1 MEKPERQRY
10 IVEALKR
17 STSPLKGQALSLE
30 TGVSRQMIVKDIKEL
45 RQREFNISSTP
56 RGYVLNERKSCKMVV
71 SVKHSEEDIYRELS
85 EIIRAGGRVID
96 VSIIHAVYGELKGK
110 LNLSN
115 MDDLN
120 RFIAALKASHAVP
133 LLSLSKDGVHLHTIE
148 ADTEEALGRIRDT
161 LKRNGF
167 LVT

>member
-1 MEKPERQRY
+1 MEKLERQRF
-10 IVEALKR
+10 IIEVMKR
-17 STSPLKGQALSLE
+17 STSPVKGQALSLE
-30 TGVSRQMIVKDIKEL
+30 TGVSRQMIVKDIGEL
-45 RQREFNISSTP
+45 RQREFNISSTA
-56 RGYVLNERKSCKMVV
+56 RGYVLNGKKSCKMVV
-71 SVKHSEEDIYRELS
+71 SVKHSEEEIYRELS

-115 MDDLN
+115 MDDLS

-148 ADTEEALGRIRDT
+148 ADTEETLGRIRGK
-161 LKRNGF
+161 LERNGF
-167 LVT
+167 LAT